1 MHNINLKEL
10 GKDILIY
17 GTAFGV
23 WAILN
28 AAFAM
33 KLTGN

>member
-1 MHNINLKEL
+1 MSNINIKEL
-10 GKDILIY
+10 AKDALIY